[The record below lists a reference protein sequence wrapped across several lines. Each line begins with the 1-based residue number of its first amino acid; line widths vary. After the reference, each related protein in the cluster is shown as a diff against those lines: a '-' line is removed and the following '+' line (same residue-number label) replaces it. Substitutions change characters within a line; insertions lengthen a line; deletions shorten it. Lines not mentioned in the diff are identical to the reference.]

1 MLESIIIWLVIGG
14 LAGWLA
20 SLVVRGTGQGIVVNI
35 IVGIIGAVIAG
46 LIFNRGG
53 SLSAPAGGYDVT
65 SFLYAVLG
73 AIILLV
79 ILNLVQRGRVR

>member
-1 MLESIIIWLVIGG
+1 MLEAIIIWLVIGG

-20 SLVVRGTGQGIVVNI
+20 SLVVRGTGQGVIVNI
-35 IVGIIGAVIAG
+35 VVGIIGAVIAG
-46 LIFNRGG
+46 LIFNRG
-53 SLSAPAGGYDVT
+53 SLSAPATGYDVT

-79 ILNLVQRGRVR
+79 ILNVIQRGRVR